1 MEGSVGGTVGCASSR
16 VVGDVRTACAV
27 LENEDEWRRGR
38 IELESRSS
46 LSPCRASR
54 VECHGER
61 VGGKSAVRAG
71 VRGAHERAT
80 GSRPQARVTSPAPRN
95 SLHES
100 LELWTSQ
107 SRAGCRREAE
117 AEWEMAAQTRDS
129 SGSSKQGLRR
139 MHREHRLSKQ
149 RVART
154 RRGQEW
160 MGHKWSS
167 PPRPPRPLPPPP
179 PLHSLTH
186 NVWQLARCSQV
197 RLLSPLLTPHLH
209 SHRVASS
216 SSSSR

>member
-1 MEGSVGGTVGCASSR
+1 MEGSVGGTGGAVRCEWKGH
-16 VVGDVRTACAV
+16 VRTACSG
-27 LENEDEWRRGR
+27 LEDEDEWRRGR
-38 IELESRSS
+38 IESKSRSS

-54 VECHGER
+54 VVSRGER
-61 VGGKSAVRAG
+61 VGETALHEREG
-71 VRGAHERAT
+71 RGAQEPAR
-80 GSRPQARVTSPAPRN
+80 GSRYQTRVMYAAPQTV
-95 SLHES
+95 LHES

-160 MGHKWSS
+160 MGHKWSI
-167 PPRPPRPLPPPP
+167 PPGRLVPSLLHPLFT
-179 PLHSLTH
+179 HSLTMSGSWRG
-186 NVWQLARCSQV
+186 VLRCV
-197 RLLSPLLTPHLH
+197 
-209 SHRVASS
+209 SS
-216 SSSSR
+216 VPS